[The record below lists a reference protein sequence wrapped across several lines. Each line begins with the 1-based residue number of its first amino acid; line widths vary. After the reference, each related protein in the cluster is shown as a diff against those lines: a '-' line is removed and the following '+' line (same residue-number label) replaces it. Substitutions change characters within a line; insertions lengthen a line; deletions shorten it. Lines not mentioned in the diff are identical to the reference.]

1 MLNYQTWFDLKNLRK
16 NYKNGQNGLLMD
28 KKYNFIDLF
37 AGCGGLSEGFMQS
50 GYFNGLAHV
59 EWELPMVQTLRKRLV
74 SKWQETEEDARKKV
88 VLFDIQKTDELI
100 YGHWTDESILQY
112 GSNNS
117 EDARHGLKY
126 IIGDKNVDLIIGGP
140 PCQAYSIHG
149 RATDKNSMKDD
160 YRNYLFESFVKVV
173 DAFKPKAFVF
183 ENVKGMLS
191 AKPGG
196 QSVVERIYKAF
207 KEIGYTTLEPD
218 AFANAVYNA
227 YDYSVPQNRE
237 RVILIGIKKDEKFSL
252 SDFYNDFS
260 RHRCSEHKVVRDAIG
275 KLPPIFPLP
284 IVEKI
289 KGKNVSHKATDE
301 SDPYHLP
308 RHCSARDIQVLR
320 EWITK
325 GMNKCSQQEA
335 IDFYK
340 QVTGKNTLYRKYR
353 NLEWDKPS
361 PTVVAHLQKDGFM
374 FIHPDA
380 DQARFITIREAANL
394 MTFPNDYE
402 FLGNKAYC
410 YKMIGN
416 AVPVNFGKAI
426 ADSLYRI
433 IK

>member
-1 MLNYQTWFDLKNLRK
+1 M
-16 NYKNGQNGLLMD
+16 
-28 KKYNFIDLF
+28 
-37 AGCGGLSEGFMQS
+37 
-50 GYFNGLAHV
+50 
-59 EWELPMVQTLRKRLV
+59 
-74 SKWQETEEDARKKV
+74 
-88 VLFDIQKTDELI
+88 
-100 YGHWTDESILQY
+100 
-112 GSNNS
+112 
-117 EDARHGLKY
+117 
-126 IIGDKNVDLIIGGP
+126 
-140 PCQAYSIHG
+140 
-149 RATDKNSMKDD
+149 
-160 YRNYLFESFVKVV
+160 
-173 DAFKPKAFVF
+173 
-183 ENVKGMLS
+183 
-191 AKPGG
+191 
-196 QSVVERIYKAF
+196 
-207 KEIGYTTLEPD
+207 
-218 AFANAVYNA
+218 
-227 YDYSVPQNRE
+227 
-237 RVILIGIKKDEKFSL
+237 
-252 SDFYNDFS
+252 
-260 RHRCSEHKVVRDAIG
+260 
-275 KLPPIFPLP
+275 
-284 IVEKI
+284 EKI

-308 RHCSARDIQVLR
+308 RHCSARDIQALR

-416 AVPVNFGKAI
+416 AVPVNFAKAI